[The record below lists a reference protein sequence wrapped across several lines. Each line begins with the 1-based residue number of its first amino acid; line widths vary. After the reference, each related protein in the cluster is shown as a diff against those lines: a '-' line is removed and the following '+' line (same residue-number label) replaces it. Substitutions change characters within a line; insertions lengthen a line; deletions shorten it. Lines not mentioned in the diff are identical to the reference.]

1 LRLQRAAGCRPLR
14 LEDGLWVLPF
24 PIPAFARV
32 ADTVIGE
39 SGNVTVVLH
48 ATVAE
53 AQAEGPCLVEVRAL
67 AWNQPLVVHPR
78 GVVDCSGEATVAALA
93 GAGVESGIADQAPS
107 LVFVMENIDPGLVER
122 GLLEVRRELRRAVEA
137 GSLPAACERLA
148 LVPGMD
154 RNGRLALKLN
164 LAVAESNR
172 PLWQQVTD
180 WEREAR
186 ALVDELQR
194 FLVGNIAACRN
205 AHLSSIAPQLG
216 IRSGRRIQGRARL
229 ADEDVLAA
237 RKFPAGIARGAWPM
251 ERWGNGPRPE
261 MTFFSERGYYEIP
274 LDCLRPVELDN
285 VLVAGRCL
293 SAAAGAMTSAR
304 VIGTALA
311 TGWAAGTVAAFQALG
326 RPLDGAV
333 NAIRQQ
339 MNS

>member
-1 LRLQRAAGCRPLR
+1 
-14 LEDGLWVLPF
+14 
-24 PIPAFARV
+24 
-32 ADTVIGE
+32 
-39 SGNVTVVLH
+39 
-48 ATVAE
+48 
-53 AQAEGPCLVEVRAL
+53 
-67 AWNQPLVVHPR
+67 
-78 GVVDCSGEATVAALA
+78 
-93 GAGVESGIADQAPS
+93 
-107 LVFVMENIDPGLVER
+107 
-122 GLLEVRRELRRAVEA
+122 
-137 GSLPAACERLA
+137 
-148 LVPGMD
+148 MD

-164 LAVAESNR
+164 LTVAESNR

-194 FLVGNIAACRN
+194 FLVRNIAACRN

-261 MTFFSERGYYEIP
+261 MTFFSEHDYYEIP
-274 LDCLRPVELDN
+274 LDCLRPAGLDN
-285 VLVAGRCL
+285 VLAAGRCL

-333 NAIRQQ
+333 ETIRQQ